1 MHESVSPFSLAPE
14 QFMARTYSD
23 IGLTDHSSLRELT
36 VKGLLGEVFDIDAGN
51 CTDWLIYLLATPNTA
66 FAVCMNHWVESS
78 LRSHKELHES
88 VSPFSLATLLIFDQ
102 QYHN

>member
-14 QFMARTYSD
+14 QFMARTCSD
-23 IGLTDHSSLRELT
+23 IGLIDHSSLRELT

-66 FAVCMNHWVESS
+66 FAVCTSHWVEPS
-78 LRSHKELHES
+78 LGSQALSYDEAFSFALAS
-88 VSPFSLATLLIFDQ
+88 VTSA
-102 QYHN
+102 

>member
-1 MHESVSPFSLAPE
+1 MSPFSLDPE

-23 IGLTDHSSLRELT
+23 IGLTDYSSLCELT

-66 FAVCMNHWVESS
+66 SRYA
-78 LRSHKELHES
+78 
-88 VSPFSLATLLIFDQ
+88 
-102 QYHN
+102 